1 MRYRARSQYQRKT
14 DFCPRDFL
22 GLVVRPTK
30 GWDVL
35 EGVFSL
41 KQRNGLMNRCS
52 HEVER
57 FYREGETI
65 RLCSRTGSTKP
76 SPMQHGIVSA
86 HHSVVHVRQIT
97 INSKNQVNIVDRA
110 GRRKE
115 GNRCAQLSI
124 AHKIGYRSEKGHEQ
138 CANSRKLKRTQHKKE
153 TQPH

>member
-1 MRYRARSQYQRKT
+1 MVWLCDRPS
-14 DFCPRDFL
+14 
-22 GLVVRPTK
+22 LV
-30 GWDVL
+30 WDVL

-41 KQRNGLMNRCS
+41 KQRNGLVNRCGP
-52 HEVER
+52 EVKR
-57 FYREGETI
+57 FYREGENI
-65 RLCSRTGSTKP
+65 RPCSRTGSTKP

-86 HHSVVHVRQIT
+86 HQNLVHVRQIT

-110 GRRKE
+110 GRRRE

-138 CANSRKLKRTQHKKE
+138 CVNSRKLKRTPHKKE